1 MKSARVAPEFSRPV
15 KVRSLEPGVNE
26 LRIEAD
32 AGEREA
38 LARRFD
44 LVAIGDLAAT
54 IRLTPDAARRTV
66 RLEGNL
72 TAEITQTCVVTLE
85 PIERRIEAPI
95 ERLYADDAPREL
107 AGDVT
112 ALDEI
117 EDLPDPIVGGAI
129 DVGEAAA
136 EQLALEI
143 DPFPRRADARFR
155 GYMDAAGPPDSME
168 ARPQGPFAVLAKLKG
183 RSNEDG

>member
-1 MKSARVAPEFSRPV
+1 MNSARLAPEFSRAV
-15 KVRSLEPGVNE
+15 QVRSLEPGVNE

-44 LVAIGDLAAT
+44 LVAIGGLAAT
-54 IRLTPDAARRTV
+54 IRLTSDATGRTV

-85 PIERRIEAPI
+85 PIERHIEAPI
-95 ERLYADDAPREL
+95 ERLYADDALREL

-117 EDLPDPIVGGAI
+117 EAVGGAI

-143 DPFPRRADARFR
+143 DPFPRRADARFP
-155 GYMDAAGPPDSME
+155 GYADGAGPPDSVE
-168 ARPQGPFAVLAKLKG
+168 ARPQGPFAVLAKFKG